1 MAWDCPAVDQQ
12 TCCTVPSSR
21 SLTQNRSTLSASK
34 RAHLLHHRSRREAR
48 FLARCQSLLPP
59 SREEIRLA
67 STKLPRYAACNA
79 PLGDLKANSDLN
91 RRWFSM
97 GIRLHSSLLPSTL
110 PMAIRHLDSSGK
122 AVIPRLP
129 IGSTQK
135 ICLVVLESPLL
146 PRRDDPRSKNF
157 NVRRV
162 SRTATC
168 SRANK
173 SKNTIQHQY
182 P

>member
-1 MAWDCPAVDQQ
+1 MAWDCPLLINKLV
-12 TCCTVPSSR
+12 SSYSR
-21 SLTQNRSTLSASK
+21 SLTQDRSTLCVFR
-34 RAHLLHHRSRREAR
+34 RAHLLHHRSRRPAR
-48 FLARCQSLLPP
+48 SLARSQSLLPP
-59 SREEIRLA
+59 RREGTRPV
-67 STKLPRYAACNA
+67 STKLPRYVSYRA
-79 PLGDLKANSDLN
+79 PLGELNANFDLN

-97 GIRLHSSLLPSTL
+97 GTRLHSSLLPSTL
-110 PMAIRHLDSSGK
+110 PMAIRRLDFSGK

-135 ICLVVLESPLL
+135 ICLAVLESPLL
-146 PRRDDPRSKNF
+146 PRRDDPRSKSF

-173 SKNTIQHQY
+173 SKNTTQHRY